1 MHGSALQEQLQLR
14 LRTRVQFALIRCMAQ
29 VATRPTVTET
39 RKLKDRLVHLAV
51 EILRGATVADFFD
64 APQGAVSILK
74 FAHVSR

>member
-1 MHGSALQEQLQLR
+1 MRGGALQEQLQLR

-39 RKLKDRLVHLAV
+39 RELQDRLVHLAV
-51 EILRGATVADFFD
+51 EILRGATVADLFD

-74 FAHVSR
+74 FAHISR